1 MQLVYASHAHTAAA
15 AAQGAGTPRRA
26 KASLPASVCSSAER
40 NALSA
45 RLALSVAPLPEK
57 QHEQQQPS
65 CQTTSMGS
73 ARRPSSALELV
84 SCKQSAISAQSLASS
99 SHVPASA
106 LTQHASSSDVPA
118 VALTQ
123 HDANAAAGVST
134 LWSSRHVGDWPTA
147 AIPFVVVITP
157 LPITCPTLLTL
168 LPREEPRPPHT
179 PRAREARTQC
189 TSHRRSRAAPPC
201 TPPPLL
207 PKLQHQ
213 R

>member
-1 MQLVYASHAHTAAA
+1 MRRTHTPQRRRLR
-15 AAQGAGTPRRA
+15 AQALRDVP
-26 KASLPASVCSSAER
+26 KLASLPLSAAAR
-40 NALSA
+40 NANASSA

-73 ARRPSSALELV
+73 ARRPSSALV

-123 HDANAAAGVST
+123 HAANAAAGVST

-201 TPPPLL
+201 TTPPLL